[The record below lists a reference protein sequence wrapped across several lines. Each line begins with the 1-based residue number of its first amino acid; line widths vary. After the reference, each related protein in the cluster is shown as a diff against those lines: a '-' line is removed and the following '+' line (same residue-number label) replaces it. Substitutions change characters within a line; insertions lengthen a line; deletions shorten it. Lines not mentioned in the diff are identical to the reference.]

1 MPEWWVW
8 MSGITFGLSLIL
20 NIVLIVAVVMVLKTV
35 LPMVND
41 VKAKVNDITTK
52 VDGITT
58 NVKSTV
64 DNIHVKTTRILGSAE
79 EASAEVTRKVSAASA
94 AITAIFVVTRL
105 VGAIRGMQ
113 HTDHGHAAPVRTARP
128 VRASKIKVVKN

>member
-1 MPEWWVW
+1 MPDWWMW
-8 MSGITFGLSLIL
+8 LSGATFLLSIVL
-20 NIVLIVAVVMVLKTV
+20 NLVLIVAIVQVLRTV
-35 LPMVND
+35 LPMVKD
-41 VKAKVNDITTK
+41 VKAQVQSITTK

-64 DNIHVKTTRILGSAE
+64 DNIHIKTTHILGSAE

-113 HTDHGHAAPVRTARP
+113 ADHASKGPIARP
-128 VRASKIKVVKN
+128 IKVSRAKAARN

>member
-1 MPEWWVW
+1 MPDWWVW
-8 MSGITFGLSLIL
+8 LSGATFLLSTVL
-20 NIVLIVAVVMVLKTV
+20 NIVLIVAIIQVLRTV
-35 LPMVND
+35 LPMVKE
-41 VKAKVNDITTK
+41 VKSQVQSITTK

-64 DNIHVKTTRILGSAE
+64 DNIHVKTTQILGSAE

-105 VGAIRGMQ
+105 VGAVRGMHQ
-113 HTDHGHAAPVRTARP
+113 SDHGGKSIIVRPPGASRVKAA
-128 VRASKIKVVKN
+128 KN

>member
-8 MSGITFGLSLIL
+8 ISGITFALSLVL
-20 NIVLIVAVVMVLKTV
+20 NIVLIVAVVMTLKTV

-113 HTDHGHAAPVRTARP
+113 HADHAPVVRARP
-128 VRASKIKVVKN
+128 VKASKVKVVKN